1 MRRSEREIFDDS
13 KIDEII
19 NECKVIRVGFIDNDE
34 VYIVPFNFGFGY
46 TSSGKRAFYIHG
58 AANGRK
64 IDLLKKYP
72 HVGFELD
79 IMNEVFKHGEYDCTY
94 TASYKSVIGTGE
106 AGILESIKDK
116 INAMD
121 LIMRH
126 YIHKDSF
133 EYDPKSFD
141 KTIIWVIEVD
151 KISCKVHEE

>member
-1 MRRSEREIFDDS
+1 MRRSEREILDDD

-19 NECKVIRVGFIDNDE
+19 EECKVIRVGFIDCNE

-46 TSSGKRAFYIHG
+46 TKEGKRAFYIHG
-58 AANGRK
+58 AASGRK

-79 IMNEVFKHGEYDCTY
+79 FMSDVFKKGEEDCSY
-94 TASYKSVIGTGE
+94 TCGYKSVIGTGE
-106 AGILESIKDK
+106 AGILESMKDK

-126 YIHKDSF
+126 YTHKD
-133 EYDPKSFD
+133 EYDYNPKAFD
-141 KTIIWVIEVD
+141 MTVIWVIEVD